1 MYLFQDHPRGP
12 ITLSLQAHL
21 DKTQSAETEAP
32 KMQGE
37 WNWSNL
43 YTEQFCKKMISWK
56 SNGPNATP
64 PMPPPKK

>member
-21 DKTQSAETEAP
+21 DKTQSAETEVP

-37 WNWSNL
+37 
-43 YTEQFCKKMISWK
+43 
-56 SNGPNATP
+56 
-64 PMPPPKK
+64 